1 MTGQAENTLK
11 IEQMEKLDFRF
22 SSRQGSG
29 VRVLFQTAWRRSGW
43 NTHWGGVQ
51 FPDYQVIFN
60 TKHGYYDFASEMRVV
75 FLKDDRACEMN
86 VLKVKQIT
94 I

>member
-1 MTGQAENTLK
+1 MSFLLS
-11 IEQMEKLDFRF
+11 LDLSLRRVVV
-22 SSRQGSG
+22 SGLAAGYSRLRGPQL
-29 VRVLFQTAWRRSGW
+29 V
-43 NTHWGGVQ
+43 
-51 FPDYQVIFN
+51 FN
-60 TKHGYYDFASEMRVV
+60 TKHGYYDFACEMRIV